1 MVVNSVVAHQSITC
15 VSVIFGVTI
24 VHVFSKYGFKTIYVF
39 CQQKSQHI
47 NAPKHIAEQ
56 NFNQTS
62 LKQIADTIGSK
73 AIDGGTAVLARR
85 TEDYNR
91 RRIRA
96 KAD

>member
-1 MVVNSVVAHQSITC
+1 MC

-73 AIDGGTAVLARR
+73 AIDWTKACNVLCSAQDALK
-85 TEDYNR
+85 TKSHSYP
-91 RRIRA
+91 
-96 KAD
+96 